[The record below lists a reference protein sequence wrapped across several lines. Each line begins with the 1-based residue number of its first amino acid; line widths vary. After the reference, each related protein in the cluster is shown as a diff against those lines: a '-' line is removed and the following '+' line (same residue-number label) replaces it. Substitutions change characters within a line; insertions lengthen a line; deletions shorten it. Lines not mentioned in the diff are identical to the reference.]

1 MVMKYIMQSVAHGKL
16 LMFSSAVVSV
26 IVAQML
32 GLNPAKLVEFIQ
44 THHKEAVSAFQS
56 DPLPTLLIFLILH
69 ISALT
74 LSLPGAVLPFC
85 IVAGALFGPVWGSA
99 IIVASLTVGDS
110 LGFLVA
116 RHLLRDWFR
125 ERFSRRL
132 TSIEREIVN
141 SGALYLLALRLTAAV
156 PFFVINVGMALTPMR
171 LKTFAPV
178 SLLGLIPSSILYVN
192 AGTQVASI
200 STPADVLSPQLI
212 ISLILL
218 GVLPLLVKILL
229 GRTASISDPTFPAP
243 GSQNE
248 PLR

>member
-1 MVMKYIMQSVAHGKL
+1 MALKYTIQSADHGKL
-16 LMFSSAVVSV
+16 LLFGTVTVSV
-26 IVAQML
+26 IIAQTL
-32 GLNPAKLVEFIQ
+32 GLNPVKLIQVLQ
-44 THHKEAVSAFQS
+44 THHKEAVSVFQS
-56 DPLPTLLIFLILH
+56 DPLPTLFIFFILH

-85 IVAGALFGPVWGSA
+85 IVAGAIFGPVWGSA

-132 TSIEREIVN
+132 TSIEREIAS
-141 SGALYLLALRLTAAV
+141 SGALYLFALRLTAAV

-192 AGTQVASI
+192 AGTQVATI
-200 STPADVLSPQLI
+200 STPADALSPQLI
-212 ISLILL
+212 VSLILL
-218 GVLPLLVKILL
+218 GVFPLLVRILL
-229 GRTASISDPTFPAP
+229 GRTSISDPTFPAP

-248 PLR
+248 PPR